1 MITVYDLKPRFQ
13 KILQPT
19 MQYLIKKGVTP
30 NIVTFMALLGSFL
43 VAIFSI
49 ILKDRA
55 WILLILPM
63 WLFIR
68 MALNAIDGMMA
79 RQFNLSSRLGA
90 VLNETG
96 DILSDIFL
104 YLSLIVFYPGVLW
117 AIYLFVILAILT
129 EFCGVLGQALGV
141 GRCYDGPMG
150 KSDRAF
156 FVGLLAVIS
165 FIFPSVFKL
174 WSYFFYGVSFL
185 SILTCWNRLRHS
197 LKSREQG

>member
-1 MITVYDLKPRFQ
+1 MVTVYDLKPRFQ
-13 KILQPT
+13 KILQPI

-43 VAIFSI
+43 VALFLF
-49 ILKDRA
+49 ILKERA
-55 WILLILPM
+55 WILLILPI

-90 VLNETG
+90 ILNEAG

-104 YLSLIVFYPGVLW
+104 YLSLIVFYPSALW
-117 AIYLFVILAILT
+117 AMYLFVLLATLT
-129 EFCGVLGQALGV
+129 EFCGVLGQALG
-141 GRCYDGPMG
+141 GARCYDGPMG

-165 FIFPSVFKL
+165 FIFPSVFEL
-174 WSYFFYGVSFL
+174 WSYLFYGASIL

-197 LKSREQG
+197 LNSRGQG

>member
-1 MITVYDLKPRFQ
+1 MVTVYDLKPRFQ

-30 NIVTFMALLGSFL
+30 NVVTSMALLGSFL
-43 VAIFSI
+43 VALFIIIFKGYTWS
-49 ILKDRA
+49 
-55 WILLILPM
+55 LLVLPV
-63 WLFIR
+63 WLFVR

-104 YLSLIVFYPGVLW
+104 YLSLIVFYLSASW
-117 AIYLFVILAILT
+117 AIYLFVILAALI

-156 FVGLLAVIS
+156 FVGLLTVIS
-165 FIFPSVFKL
+165 FIFPSLFKM
-174 WSYFFYGVSFL
+174 WSYLFYGASFL

-197 LKSREQG
+197 LESREQR